1 VARVERFALPA
12 DPTRRAMLL
21 HRHHTDGVRVSDL
34 AQRVGLSSA
43 ATSQALRVL
52 RNQQIVATHRD
63 GRNVYYRLDNE
74 MIHRPVAS
82 HRRRTLRRR
91 RAALRL
97 VLLSHASTAAVR
109 TASFPADEE
118 LDPRGRREA
127 TRLAGRL
134 RRVDEVRS
142 APSRRCQQTAALVL
156 GGAGAQP
163 VADPG
168 LAGPDYGR
176 WAGRSLDDV
185 AGHEPDEFRGWL
197 ADTDAR
203 PHGGEPL
210 SELTARI
217 GRWAD
222 SVGAAPDGH
231 VLLAVVDPAVLRA
244 AIVHATGAS
253 PDALARIDVTPLTFA
268 TLTGGPGGWHLR
280 SLHPAFSGPDDE
292 LGG

>member
-1 VARVERFALPA
+1 
-12 DPTRRAMLL
+12 M
-21 HRHHTDGVRVSDL
+21 
-34 AQRVGLSSA
+34 
-43 ATSQALRVL
+43 
-52 RNQQIVATHRD
+52 
-63 GRNVYYRLDNE
+63 
-74 MIHRPVAS
+74 
-82 HRRRTLRRR
+82 
-91 RAALRL
+91 RL

-156 GGAGAQP
+156 GGAGPQP

-168 LAGPDYGR
+168 LTGPDHGR

-185 AGHEPDEFRGWL
+185 ADSEPDGLRAWL
-197 ADTDAR
+197 SDTDAR
-203 PHGGEPL
+203 PHDGEPL

-217 GRWAD
+217 GRWTD
-222 SVGAAPDGH
+222 SVGTAPDGY
-231 VLLAVVDPAVLRA
+231 VLLAVADPPVLRA
-244 AIVHATGAS
+244 AVVHATGAG
-253 PDALARIDVTPLTFA
+253 PGALTRIDVAPLTFA
-268 TLTGGPGGWHLR
+268 TLTGGPDGWHLR
-280 SLHPAFSGPDDE
+280 SLRPAVPGPDDE